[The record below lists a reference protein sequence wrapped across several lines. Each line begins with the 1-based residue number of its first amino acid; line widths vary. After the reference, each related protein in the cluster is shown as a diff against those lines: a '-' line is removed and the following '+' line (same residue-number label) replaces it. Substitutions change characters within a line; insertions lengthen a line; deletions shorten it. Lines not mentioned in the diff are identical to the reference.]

1 MFKTRDFLPVIITG
15 FVVIALAVG
24 GLAESGQCA
33 GDWTCWFVSPF
44 QILFGRYQPS
54 ADATSPGS
62 FLLLMLTEVGGK
74 TILLVGAFLS
84 GVRIVV
90 SAMRHDFRTAL
101 ARRMQNHA
109 IVCGLGETGMQI
121 VRNLQSAGQ
130 AIVAIDHADDTV
142 NGATCDQLGIA
153 IVRGDA
159 TNADV
164 LKLAGVLNARTIVA
178 CTGDDA
184 SNMDVALQVK
194 EMLRDRRRSRSDATV
209 VLAEMRSQWLF
220 SRFENRDRRALGSR
234 DVELRLF
241 NAEESAARLLLRSL
255 QLPPGPE
262 IDCGTFAI
270 FGFGYLGQQVMLH
283 LVRAAPA
290 TTGSKVKIA
299 VFEKA
304 AAECERRFLQAY
316 PAAARLA
323 EVSFVEAAISPDS
336 RENWATVEG
345 ILHSLPLLGAA
356 ICFDDDQTSLYA
368 ALGVRRRLDDLMR
381 IHVPVFLRLG
391 KYRHLGQF
399 AASMESLEKQP
410 HRLRIF
416 GNLEELL
423 GFDILIKDKLDTL
436 ARVMHAQYRDSRQFS
451 GQAHSADQPW
461 NLLPEALKMSNR
473 RRADNLPF
481 LLAKAGLRMV
491 PMATP
496 AVIQFSSGEIELL
509 ARLEHRRWTIE
520 RQLLGYSYGEGRSE
534 FPPRHELL
542 VEWEQLPEA
551 ERERNRSD
559 FALLPEV
566 LAKASYEV
574 QRELR
579 IIAMDEGLD
588 MALSELESAMHKR
601 SQRLVVIADV
611 DSAKGRKAAKLALG
625 LTDVVLWL
633 VSSDH
638 PGSFRDFRQIEAAF
652 ESAAGWITRE
662 QFHRA

>member
-15 FVVIALAVG
+15 LVVIALAVA
-24 GLAESGQCA
+24 GLVESGQCA

-44 QILFGRYQPS
+44 QILFGRYQPP

-62 FLLLMLTEVGGK
+62 FLLLMLTEIGGK
-74 TILLVGAFLS
+74 AILLVGAFLS

-90 SAMRHDFRTAL
+90 SAVRHDFRTAL

-121 VRNLQSAGQ
+121 VRNMRSAGQ
-130 AIVAIDHADDTV
+130 AIVVIDHADDTV

-153 IVRGDA
+153 VVKGDA

-164 LKLAGVLNARTIVA
+164 LKLAGVLSARTIIA

-194 EMLRDRRRSRSDATV
+194 EMIRDRRHSRSDATV
-209 VLAEMRSQWLF
+209 VLAEMRSPWLF

-241 NAEESAARLLLRSL
+241 NAQESAARLLLRSL

-262 IDCGTFAI
+262 LDCGAFAI
-270 FGFGYLGQQVMLH
+270 FGFGHLGQQVMLH
-283 LVRAAPA
+283 FVRAMPA
-290 TTGSKVKIA
+290 TTGSRVKIV

-323 EVSFVEAAISPDS
+323 EVSFVEAVISPDS
-336 RENWATVEG
+336 RESWATVEG
-345 ILHSLPLLGAA
+345 ILHGRPLLGAA

-368 ALGVRRRLDDLMR
+368 ALGVRRQLDDLLR

-416 GNLEELL
+416 GNLEEVL

-436 ARVMHAQYRDSRQFS
+436 ARVMHAQYRDSRQFP
-451 GQAHSADQPW
+451 GETHPADQPW

-481 LLAKAGLRMV
+481 LLAKAGLLMV
-491 PMATP
+491 PTATP
-496 AVIQFSSGEIELL
+496 AAIQFNPDEIELL
-509 ARLEHRRWTIE
+509 ARLEHRRWAIE
-520 RQLLGYSYGEGRSE
+520 RQLLGYSYGEVRSE

-542 VEWEQLPEA
+542 VEWEHLPEA
-551 ERERNRSD
+551 ERERNRND
-559 FALLPEV
+559 FAVLPKV
-566 LAKASYEV
+566 LAEAGYEV
-574 QRELR
+574 QREHR
-579 IIAMDEGLD
+579 ILAMDDCLD
-588 MALSELESAMHKR
+588 AALSELEVAAHNGNQR
-601 SQRLVVIADV
+601 SVVIADV
-611 DSAKGRKAAKLALG
+611 DSVEGRKAAELALG
-625 LTDVVLWL
+625 LADVVLWL
-633 VSSDH
+633 VSSEY
-638 PGSFRDFRQIEAAF
+638 PRSFRDFQQIEAAF
-652 ESAAGWITRE
+652 EAAAGWIIRE
-662 QFHRA
+662 QICRA